1 MNQRITKL
9 VRQALNECVS
19 TPVESVI
26 ASRIDDHGI
35 VEIPNVF
42 SEKFAELIVRE
53 CANAA
58 VQKDAGM
65 AYTAD
70 VAGHVAAGRSTAA
83 RMIKEHFGVEE

>member
-19 TPVESVI
+19 TPVESVV

-35 VEIPNVF
+35 VEIPNTF
-42 SEKFAELIVRE
+42 AKKFAELIIEE

-70 VAGHVAAGRSTAA
+70 AAGYVAAGRSTAA